1 MTQILTAEQ
10 IEKMSVEEINAVVRD
25 ALKYNDYTYQKE
37 NGILITEKNRAEGMH
52 KILYQCPHCGTE
64 HKMASSGAE
73 IFCTECGK
81 RWLLREDGELEAR
94 EGETEF
100 PHVPDW
106 FRWEREQVRAQIE
119 RGEYRFEDEVDVYS
133 MPRCWKFEPLGKAK
147 FTHDPE
153 NGFVIE
159 GHYRGEDYRIQRAPL
174 QTNSLHVEY
183 DFPHIKPFDCVDI
196 STETDSFY
204 CFPTK
209 ENVITKLGFAT
220 EIIYLNELA
229 KKRK

>member
-1 MTQILTAEQ
+1 
-10 IEKMSVEEINAVVRD
+10 
-25 ALKYNDYTYQKE
+25 
-37 NGILITEKNRAEGMH
+37 
-52 KILYQCPHCGTE
+52 
-64 HKMASSGAE
+64 
-73 IFCTECGK
+73 
-81 RWLLREDGELEAR
+81 
-94 EGETEF
+94 
-100 PHVPDW
+100 
-106 FRWEREQVRAQIE
+106 
-119 RGEYRFEDEVDVYS
+119 

-229 KKRK
+229 KKRR